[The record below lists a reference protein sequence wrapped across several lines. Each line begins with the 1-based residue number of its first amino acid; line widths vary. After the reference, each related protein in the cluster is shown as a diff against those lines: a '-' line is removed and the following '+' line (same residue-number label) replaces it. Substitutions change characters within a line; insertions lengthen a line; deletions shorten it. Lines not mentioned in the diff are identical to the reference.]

1 MACKRRNLQGQPG
14 NPLPAHRRQAMDL
27 GFPSSQSPALTLRLR
42 GQSPLPTMADTLESE
57 RSNHIMTEPDQA
69 GERPDTQESAERA
82 DIIRA
87 ARVVPFQDL
96 WIATATELL
105 DMSHWQR
112 ALRIFVLVYRLW
124 PELPVP
130 GTPHTLAHQTFAMVP
145 GGSLHERE
153 EIIMDAWMVQE
164 EDVWDAIMWELD
176 GMAHWQRGLR
186 LYILLERLWRH
197 LLPRD

>member
-1 MACKRRNLQGQPG
+1 
-14 NPLPAHRRQAMDL
+14 
-27 GFPSSQSPALTLRLR
+27 
-42 GQSPLPTMADTLESE
+42 MADTLESE

-87 ARVVPFQDL
+87 AREVPFQDL

-124 PELPVP
+124 PELPEP
-130 GTPHTLAHQTFAMVP
+130 GALQMFAVAPVATP
-145 GGSLHERE
+145 HERE

-186 LYILLERLWRH
+186 LYILLERLWKH